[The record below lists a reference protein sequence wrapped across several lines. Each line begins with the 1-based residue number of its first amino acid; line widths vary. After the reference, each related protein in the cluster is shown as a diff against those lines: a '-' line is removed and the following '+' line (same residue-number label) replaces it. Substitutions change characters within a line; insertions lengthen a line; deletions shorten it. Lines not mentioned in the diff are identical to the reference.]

1 MKSLGYIS
9 WLVLIVSFLAWGA
22 VAYAGMWL
30 VERAREEGK
39 RAMSAEAQAS
49 SAAYL
54 SRLQALSLDTK
65 ADREQ
70 LEAFVRSDI
79 VALASGIEKAG
90 RDVGVRAK
98 VNSAQESGGTD
109 IPGGDSLKIAS
120 FMIQAEGSFSGL
132 VRLVKVLEKYPAFSS
147 IEQFEFDQVGE
158 PGSAAGWRANIR
170 LHIHTTSNISS

>member
-79 VALASGIEKAG
+79 VALASGSEKAG
-90 RDVGVRAK
+90 RAG
-98 VNSAQESGGTD
+98 GGTD